1 MALKKPFGALNNAYY
16 GPTMVLKTIN
26 YFPQRCPQRSGVASD
41 PDHSRQPPGS
51 LKTIVRTSRRQ
62 TLGWFWGPGLE
73 VEIFDWARRQSLRY
87 WPRACHSWRSITR
100 SEALSRSTLAVTSPT
115 GVIGWMTGPFSL
127 KCSSHMSR
135 RGSKNR
141 IGLPARSTD
150 AISEPLYRL
159 QRTQA

>member
-26 YFPQRCPQRSGVASD
+26 HLSPKMYPKVRRRERPGPFTPAPGRVTRYTTFGV
-41 PDHSRQPPGS
+41 
-51 LKTIVRTSRRQ
+51 
-62 TLGWFWGPGLE
+62 LGNGAE
-73 VEIFDWARRQSLRY
+73 VEISIPARQSLRY
-87 WPRACHSWRSITR
+87 WPRACHTWRSITR
-100 SEALSRSTLAVTSPT
+100 SEMLSRSTLAVTSPT

-141 IGLPARSTD
+141 IGRPARSTD
-150 AISEPLYRL
+150 AISEPLYRSKD
-159 QRTQA
+159 TGIGKIANT